1 MLFVIISNRYIYY
14 LLFKWISFFVFI
26 SWILSYLR
34 FADKDKS
41 NTMTKAECH
50 QLLINSL
57 NIKLPEE
64 IFEKLFHV

>member
-14 LLFKWISFFVFI
+14 LNGFLFLVFI

-50 QLLINSL
+50 QLLINSI